1 MKKVLVTGANGFIGS
16 LLVKELMSNGIEVI
30 AAYHG
35 SNDRIPP
42 GVRTVEFTMEKF
54 EDLNVCIPDRDIDV
68 MYHLAWS
75 GVSGSLRG
83 DYAMQLRNTKYTCD
97 AVNVASNMGIKR
109 FVGTGT
115 LAQLDGLNY
124 ITENASTPNLVSC
137 YGSAKT
143 AAQFMS
149 KAVANAAGIEH
160 IWCFISNSYGIGDK
174 SNNFINF
181 ACKKMLNGERTSFTA
196 GEQNYDFVYITDTIH
211 GLYLCAKNGRPNYSY
226 YIGSGKA
233 RQLKEFIK
241 IIRDNIDPRIPLFLG
256 EVPFN
261 GISLPI
267 EKFCCEQIRNDTGY
281 SAEVDFENGIKKTIK
296 WLRESLN

>member
-35 SNDRIPP
+35 GNDRIPA
-42 GVRTVEFTMEKF
+42 GVRAVEFTMEKF
-54 EDLNVCIPDRDIDV
+54 EDLNDRIPDRDIDV

-75 GVSGSLRG
+75 GVSGALRG
-83 DYAMQLRNTKYTCD
+83 DYAMQLRNAKYTCD
-97 AVNVASNMGIKR
+97 AVNVASKMGIKR

-115 LAQLDGLNY
+115 LAQMDGLNY

-160 IWCFISNSYGIGDK
+160 IWCYISNSYGIGDK

-181 ACKKMLNGERTSFTA
+181 ACKVMLNGGRASFTT
-196 GEQNYDFVYITDTIH
+196 GEQNYDFVYITDTIR
-211 GLYLCAKNGRPNYSY
+211 GLYLCAKNGQPNYSY

-241 IIRDNIDPRIPLFLG
+241 IIRDTIDPGIPLFLG
-256 EVPFN
+256 EVPYN

-267 EKFCCEQIRNDTGY
+267 EKFSCEQIKNDTGY
-281 SAEVDFENGIKKTIK
+281 SAEVDFESGIKKTIE
-296 WLRESLN
+296 WLRETEK

>member
-35 SNDRIPP
+35 DKDQIPP
-42 GVRTVEFTMEKF
+42 DARMVKLTMERF
-54 EDLNVCIPDRDIDV
+54 EDLSDRIPDRDIDV

-75 GVSGSLRG
+75 GVSGVLRG
-83 DYAMQLRNTKYTCD
+83 DYAMQLKNAQYTCD
-97 AVNVASNMGIKR
+97 AVGVASQMGIRR

-149 KAVANAAGIEH
+149 KAVANSVGIEH
-160 IWCFISNSYGIGDK
+160 IWCYISNSYGIGDQ

-181 ACKKMLNGERTSFTA
+181 ACKKMLNGERASFTA
-196 GEQNYDFVYITDTIH
+196 GEQNYDFVYITDTIR
-211 GLYLCAKNGRPNYSY
+211 GLYLCAKNGQPNYSY
-226 YIGSGKA
+226 YIGSGKP
-233 RQLKEFIK
+233 RRLKEFIE
-241 IIRDNIDPRIPLFLG
+241 IIRDNIDCELPLFLG

-261 GISLPI
+261 GISLPM
-267 EKFCCEQIRNDTGY
+267 EKLSCEQIKNDTGY
-281 SAEVDFENGIKKTIK
+281 LAEVDFESGIKKTIE
-296 WLRESLN
+296 WLREAEK